1 MPTAAIATGRF
12 VDSGADVAIAPPH
25 AMKAAKVVSRRKKLV
40 RRVEKDFSQ
49 CIRLSMQAF
58 FLSLNLW
65 MGVQFYLWVRWAETG
80 GRTAS
85 VSRPAGVEG
94 WLPIEGMMQFKY
106 VFTTWQLPRLH
117 PAAFFLFFAFALIS
131 LLFRK
136 SFCGWLC
143 PVGTISE
150 YLWKIGR
157 RIFRRNFQLPG
168 WLDLPLRSLKYLLLG
183 FFVYAVAM
191 MSAAEISDFIAS
203 PYGLVV
209 DVRMLNFFRFAG
221 LTTLYVVGGLVV
233 VSVFVQNFW
242 CRYLCP
248 YGALMGL
255 IAMFSPLRI
264 RRNETAC
271 IDCAK
276 CAKACPSA
284 LPVDQLIQIRSAEC
298 MGCLECVAVCPAE
311 GALALNLVGPS
322 KLRRGLAAWQLA
334 TGMAIV
340 FCGLLGYAKLG
351 DHWQTPLRPEL
362 FLRLVPAASE
372 QHHPMIGDAGR

>member
-1 MPTAAIATGRF
+1 MPTVTIATEGY
-12 VDSGADVAIAPPH
+12 VDSRADTS
-25 AMKAAKVVSRRKKLV
+25 AASPRVSTTAKGVNRRKKLV

-49 CIRLSMQAF
+49 RIRLSVQAL
-58 FLSLNLW
+58 FLGLNLW
-65 MGVQFYLWVRWAETG
+65 IGVQFYLWVRWVETG
-80 GRTAS
+80 GQTAP

-106 VFTTWQLPRLH
+106 VFTTWHLPQLH
-117 PAAFFLFFAFALIS
+117 PAAFFLFFSFALIS

-136 SFCGWLC
+136 SFCGWVC

-150 YLWKIGR
+150 YLGKMGR
-157 RIFRRNFQLPG
+157 RIFRFQLPRRF
-168 WLDLPLRSLKYLLLG
+168 DLPLRGLKYLLLG

-191 MSAAEISDFIAS
+191 MSAVEIADFIAS

-221 LTTLYVVGGLVV
+221 LTTLYVVGGLML
-233 VSVFVQNFW
+233 VSIFVQNFW

-255 IAMFSPLRI
+255 IAMFSPFRI
-264 RRNETAC
+264 TRNDAAC

-298 MGCLECVAVCPAE
+298 TGCLECVAVCPAQD
-311 GALALNLVGPS
+311 ALAMNLAGPS
-322 KLRRGLAAWQLA
+322 KLRRGLPGWRLAA
-334 TGMAIV
+334 GIAII
-340 FCGLLGYAKLG
+340 FCGLVGYAKLS
-351 DHWQTPLRPEL
+351 DHWQTRLPQQV
-362 FLRLVPAASE
+362 FLKLVPAASE
-372 QHHPMIGDAGR
+372 QYHPMIGDAGK